1 MILKYHARSS
11 LPRVFLCLG
20 LSDYFGAEEEKNARF
35 KGGHKPKIGSRALN
49 SVGVQPLGAA
59 HLAAVTHIGCVYGS
73 SIQYRETM

>member
-35 KGGHKPKIGSRALN
+35 
-49 SVGVQPLGAA
+49 
-59 HLAAVTHIGCVYGS
+59 
-73 SIQYRETM
+73 